1 MARKSQDI
9 PANDAAPSETGL
21 PFGSR
26 TALPV
31 NPQTGQPRAAD
42 KIRHTA
48 RQLFYAEG
56 IRAVGVD
63 EIVTKA
69 GVTKPSLYRAFP
81 SKDELAAAYLRD
93 YDAEFWQRF
102 EARLDK
108 AGRDDPRAGLMD
120 FLQSLGDRSSAANYR
135 GCGLS
140 NTAVEYPDDHHPAR
154 KVSEDHKRKLRLR
167 LAELAADMG
176 ADDPK
181 QLGDSLMLLIEGAFV
196 TGQIF
201 HAGGGPARALVAA
214 ADRLID
220 SHLKK

>member
-1 MARKSQDI
+1 MARKSQD
-9 PANDAAPSETGL
+9 PSPQT
-21 PFGSR
+21 PFGS
-26 TALPV
+26 ALPL
-31 NPQTGQPRAAD
+31 PESPRAAD
-42 KIRHTA
+42 KIRRTA
-48 RQLFYAEG
+48 RELFYAEG

-102 EARLDK
+102 EARLEA
-108 AGRDDPRAGLMD
+108 AGRDHPRDGLMS
-120 FLQSLGDRSSAANYR
+120 FIRNLGDRSSAPDYR

-140 NTAVEYPDDHHPAR
+140 NTAVEYPDDAHPAR
-154 KVSEDHKRKLRLR
+154 RVSEDHKQKLRLR

-176 ADDPK
+176 ADDPA

-201 HAGGGPARALVAA
+201 HAGGGPARALADAA
-214 ADRLID
+214 ARLID
-220 SHLKK
+220 AHIKG

>member
-1 MARKSQDI
+1 MARKSQHA
-9 PANDAAPSETGL
+9 PAQT
-21 PFGSR
+21 PFGSSPQ
-26 TALPV
+26 LPV
-31 NPQTGQPRAAD
+31 DAKTGAPRAAD
-42 KIRHTA
+42 KIRRTA
-48 RQLFYAEG
+48 RELFYAEG

-63 EIVTKA
+63 EIVTRA

-120 FLQSLGDRSSAANYR
+120 FLQSLNDRASAANYR

-140 NTAVEYPDDHHPAR
+140 NTAVEYPDDAHPAR
-154 KVSEDHKRKLRLR
+154 KVSEDHKRKLRLK

-181 QLGDSLMLLIEGAFV
+181 QLGDGLMLLIEGAFV
-196 TGQIF
+196 SGQIF

-214 ADRLID
+214 AERLID
-220 SHLKK
+220 SHVKG

>member
-1 MARKSQDI
+1 MARKSQSD
-9 PANDAAPSETGL
+9 PAQT
-21 PFGSR
+21 PFGSNP
-26 TALPV
+26 ALPV
-31 NPQTGQPRAAD
+31 DAKSGTPRAAD
-42 KIRHTA
+42 KIRRTA
-48 RQLFYAEG
+48 RELFYAEG

-102 EARLDK
+102 EARLDA
-108 AGRDDPRAGLMD
+108 AGRDNPRAGLMD
-120 FLQSLGDRSSAANYR
+120 FLQSLNDRASAANYR

-140 NTAVEYPDDHHPAR
+140 NTAVEYPDDAHPAR
-154 KVSEDHKRKLRLR
+154 RVSEDHKRKLRLK

-196 TGQIF
+196 SGQIF
-201 HAGGGPARALVAA
+201 HAGGGPARALVDAA
-214 ADRLID
+214 TRLID
-220 SHLKK
+220 SHLKG

>member
-1 MARKSQDI
+1 MARKSLDTSAQ
-9 PANDAAPSETGL
+9 T
-21 PFGSR
+21 PFGS
-26 TALPV
+26 TAQLPIDAK
-31 NPQTGQPRAAD
+31 TGTPRAAD
-42 KIRHTA
+42 KIRRTA
-48 RQLFYAEG
+48 RELFYAEG

-102 EARLDK
+102 EARLDA

-120 FLQSLGDRSSAANYR
+120 FLQSLNDRASAANYR

-140 NTAVEYPDDHHPAR
+140 NTAVEYPDDAHPAR
-154 KVSEDHKRKLRLR
+154 KVSEDHKRKLRLK

-196 TGQIF
+196 SGQIF

-214 ADRLID
+214 AERLID
-220 SHLKK
+220 SHLTR

>member
-1 MARKSQDI
+1 MARKSLDTSAQ
-9 PANDAAPSETGL
+9 T
-21 PFGSR
+21 PFGS
-26 TALPV
+26 TAQLPIDAK
-31 NPQTGQPRAAD
+31 TGAPRAAD
-42 KIRHTA
+42 KIRRTA
-48 RQLFYAEG
+48 RELFYAEG

-102 EARLDK
+102 EARLDQ

-120 FLQSLGDRSSAANYR
+120 FLQSLNDRASAANYR

-140 NTAVEYPDDHHPAR
+140 NTAVEYPDDAHPAR
-154 KVSEDHKRKLRLR
+154 KVSEDHKRKLRLK

-196 TGQIF
+196 SGQIF

-214 ADRLID
+214 AERLID
-220 SHLKK
+220 SHLTR

>member
-1 MARKSQDI
+1 MTRKSLKKS
-9 PANDAAPSETGL
+9 AEAAPASAR
-21 PFGSR
+21 PFGAEM
-26 TALPV
+26 ALPAV
-31 NPQTGQPRAAD
+31 PRAAD
-42 KIRHTA
+42 KIRRTA
-48 RQLFYAEG
+48 RELFYAEG

-108 AGRDDPRAGLMD
+108 AGRDNPRAGLMD
-120 FLQSLGDRSSAANYR
+120 FLQNLGDRAGAAQYR

-140 NTAVEYPDDHHPAR
+140 NTAVEYPDDAHPAR
-154 KVSEDHKRKLRLR
+154 KVSEDHKRRLRLR

-176 ADDPK
+176 AEDPR

-201 HAGGGPARALVAA
+201 HAGGGPARALVDAA
-214 ADRLID
+214 ARLID
-220 SHLKK
+220 SHVKG